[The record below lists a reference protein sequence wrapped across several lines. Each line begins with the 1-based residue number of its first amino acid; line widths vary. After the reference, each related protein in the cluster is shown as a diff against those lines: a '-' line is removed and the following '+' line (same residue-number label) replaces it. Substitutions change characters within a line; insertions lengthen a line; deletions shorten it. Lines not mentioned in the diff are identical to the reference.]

1 MSSIFNPGEI
11 LDKIGVE
18 AGITAADFG
27 CGSGHFVLELAKRVS
42 EKGKVFAIDVV
53 PQALESV
60 RSLAKMR
67 GFFNI
72 ETRWANLEKT
82 STLENDSCDLVI
94 LSNLFFQVDKKF
106 WEGIIEEAHKVL
118 KRGGRALVIDWD
130 SKSVLGPP
138 KDSRVGSDF
147 IKDIFSGKFKAGKK
161 FEAGETHWAIIF
173 TKK

>member
-11 LDKIGVE
+11 LDKIEVG
-18 AGITAADFG
+18 AGIVSADFG
-27 CGSGHFVLELAKRVS
+27 CGSGYFVMELAKRVG

-60 RSLAKMR
+60 RSLAKMK

-82 STLENDSCDLVI
+82 STLENESCDLI
-94 LSNLFFQVDKKF
+94 IASNLFFQVDKKF
-106 WEGIIEEAHKVL
+106 WDNIIEEIYKVL
-118 KRGGRALVIDWD
+118 KVGGRVLVIDWD

-138 KDSRVGSDF
+138 KENRVGSDF
-147 IKDIFSGKFKAGKK
+147 IKDLFSEKFKVDKK
-161 FEAGETHWAIIF
+161 IDISESHWGLIF

>member
-1 MSSIFNPGEI
+1 MSFIFNPGEI

-18 AGITAADFG
+18 SGTTVADFG
-27 CGSGHFVLELAKRVS
+27 CGSGYFVLELAKRVG
-42 EKGKVFAIDVV
+42 EQGKVFAIDVV

-82 STLENDSCDLVI
+82 STLEHDSCVLVVI
-94 LSNLFFQVDKKF
+94 SNLFFQVDKKF
-106 WEGIIEEAHKVL
+106 LENIIEEAHKVL
-118 KRGGRALVIDWD
+118 KTGGRVLVIDWD
-130 SKSVLGPP
+130 TKSVLGPP

-147 IKDIFSGKFKAGKK
+147 IKDIFSDKFKAGKK
-161 FEAGETHWAIIF
+161 MDVSESHWGLMF